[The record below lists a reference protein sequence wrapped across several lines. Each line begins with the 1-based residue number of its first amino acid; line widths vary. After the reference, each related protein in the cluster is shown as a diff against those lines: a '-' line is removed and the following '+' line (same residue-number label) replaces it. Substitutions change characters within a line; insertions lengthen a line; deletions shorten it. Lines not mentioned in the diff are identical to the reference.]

1 MKDKFIVA
9 VIVVGILTFAFVI
22 YRMTKT
28 DVEYSDRLKISKSWN
43 LPYELR
49 EVSGISHID
58 DYRLACVQDEEGVI
72 FIYDLKKDSVTQNIK
87 FGPRGDYEAI
97 RIKDSTAYILQ
108 SDGQIYEVIHFESD
122 DRKVNRYQTKF
133 SSFNDMESFDFI
145 KGTNEFLTI
154 PKENNLLENRD
165 EFIIY
170 KLSLNDFSLQD
181 ERFVAL
187 SYKDSVFKIDTNNW
201 LRDQGFLAS
210 ELTVHPHT
218 QEIYILDSR
227 IPKLM
232 ILSPDGTPKQLFL
245 LNPEQFQQP
254 EGLSFDSKGRLYIS
268 NEEKSFIKQN
278 LHLVEL
284 RSN

>member
-9 VIVVGILTFAFVI
+9 TIVVGILTFAGVI
-22 YRMTKT
+22 YWMTKT
-28 DVEYSDRLKISKSWN
+28 DVEYSDRLKISQSWD
-43 LPYELR
+43 LPFELR

-58 DYRLACVQDEEGVI
+58 DHRLACVQDEKGVI
-72 FIYDLKKDSVTQNIK
+72 FIYDLNKDSLTHQIK

-97 RIKDSTAYILQ
+97 RVKDSTAYILQ
-108 SDGQIYEVIHFESD
+108 SDGQIYEVIDFESEN
-122 DRKVNRYQTKF
+122 RKVNRYQTEF

-145 KGTNEFLTI
+145 KHTNEVLTI
-154 PKENNLLENRD
+154 PKENNLLQNRGK
-165 EFIIY
+165 FIIY
-170 KLSLNDFSLQD
+170 KLSSDDFSLQD
-181 ERFVAL
+181 ERFISL
-187 SYKDSVFKIDTNNW
+187 NYNDPVFKLDTNNW

-210 ELTVHPHT
+210 ELTVHPDT

-232 ILSPDGTPKQLFL
+232 ILRADGTPKQLYL

-284 RSN
+284 QHN